1 MKRQNQRVYLALD
14 QEMTGPGMRREIDSF
29 VMAGLV
35 LAINVFL
42 FYAVKTWMPGIADK
56 FAQSAQSRLPW
67 PGMTI
72 SLVG

>member
-42 FYAVKTWMPGIADK
+42 SYAVRRGCPASQTSLRSLRRADCHGR
-56 FAQSAQSRLPW
+56 A
-67 PGMTI
+67 
-72 SLVG
+72 

>member
-1 MKRQNQRVYLALD
+1 MKRENQRVYLALD

-42 FYAVKTWMPGIADK
+42 SYAVKTWMPDIADK

-67 PGMTI
+67 PGMT
-72 SLVG
+72 

>member
-35 LAINVFL
+35 LASASFFPTL
-42 FYAVKTWMPGIADK
+42 LRRGCPASQTSLRSPRKADRHGR
-56 FAQSAQSRLPW
+56 A
-67 PGMTI
+67 
-72 SLVG
+72 